1 MHRLPSWT
9 LIAFISALIVLQ
21 VVSMVMHFLL
31 GEASEGA
38 R

>member
-21 VVSMVMHFLL
+21 VSMVMHFLL